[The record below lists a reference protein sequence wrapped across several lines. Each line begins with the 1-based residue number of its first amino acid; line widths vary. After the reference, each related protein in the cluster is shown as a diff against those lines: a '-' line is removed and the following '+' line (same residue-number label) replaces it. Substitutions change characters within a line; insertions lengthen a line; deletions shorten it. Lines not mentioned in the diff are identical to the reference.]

1 MGSESDSP
9 LRKFDFTEDLY
20 NVKFGFIGII
30 NLRNLKQ
37 NDRRYNKS
45 YWPFER
51 FGVGRGDRSGLDFEF
66 QKRKF
71 INIYFRK
78 LK

>member
-1 MGSESDSP
+1 MIHPNNENESPMGSESDSS
-9 LRKFDFTEDLY
+9 LRKFDRR
-20 NVKFGFIGII
+20 FISRYLVGII

-37 NDRRYNKS
+37 NDRRHNKS

-66 QKRKF
+66 
-71 INIYFRK
+71 
-78 LK
+78 